1 MKKDAIKET
10 IEKLFSQDDYDLPNE
25 RYELET
31 RIELERKRADKL
43 LGQIRI
49 SAERLSGPMP
59 DHMTLRTI
67 GALASMG
74 DDYREILEVI
84 RQAETK
90 LRVVEEIERLHS
102 DD

>member
-1 MKKDAIKET
+1 MAKQNAIQET
-10 IEKLFSQDDYDLPNE
+10 IEKLFSQDDLPSE
-25 RYELET
+25 RYERET
-31 RIELERKRADKL
+31 RLELERKRADKL
-43 LGQIRI
+43 LGQIRL
-49 SAERLSGPMP
+49 SAERLSGPSP

-67 GALASMG
+67 DALASMG
-74 DDYREILEVI
+74 DDYREILDII